1 MPEKEPSQDPYV
13 YTENP
18 LTTEQL
24 LPTSASQQLFN
35 TYTSRIE
42 DFPGFSQRS
51 FHEARADFEKT
62 IIEANDSADIA
73 DVRMLLHQLVDPN
86 SYEELKDDL
95 ATYWDRHKLES
106 DLQTY
111 SYCFLTNHRFFSDL
125 PILSGIM
132 REVRIKDPFSASRNL
147 MVVGKMIPG
156 MAVDI
161 LGTGEPLDVTPLL
174 AMEARQIQT
183 VPKLPDDATEQM
195 AALRRVWNDEAKAV
209 MQESATTPGNILYL
223 AASGSHDKI
232 SSDKKSLQ
240 LQTINAETAQLL
252 CSSRIKVVPLFF
264 SCDSFAKEGMQA
276 ARPDYALMPPR
287 TLHSKE
293 EVTELMHEIAGLGS
307 DLLSDTFPKGVH
319 YEEGLVPRIKK
330 MARSV
335 MHHETS
341 KE

>member
-125 PILSGIM
+125 PTPSVGI
-132 REVRIKDPFSASRNL
+132 PFKRNCTNSAPAVHAFWMFSRCSF
-147 MVVGKMIPG
+147 
-156 MAVDI
+156 
-161 LGTGEPLDVTPLL
+161 GE
-174 AMEARQIQT
+174 
-183 VPKLPDDATEQM
+183 
-195 AALRRVWNDEAKAV
+195 
-209 MQESATTPGNILYL
+209 
-223 AASGSHDKI
+223 
-232 SSDKKSLQ
+232 
-240 LQTINAETAQLL
+240 
-252 CSSRIKVVPLFF
+252 
-264 SCDSFAKEGMQA
+264 
-276 ARPDYALMPPR
+276 
-287 TLHSKE
+287 
-293 EVTELMHEIAGLGS
+293 
-307 DLLSDTFPKGVH
+307 FPWD
-319 YEEGLVPRIKK
+319 
-330 MARSV
+330 M
-335 MHHETS
+335 
-341 KE
+341 